1 MTQRKFALKTIGEVF
16 LFTLLVSPFPVIGQ
30 FILPFLYMPLKSLFP
45 ISYGSLEKH
54 YKVTSEHVRD
64 KEQWSLENSYSTIMD
79 QFVIKSSFISRASFT
94 AADLTNLNY
103 YWSYTI
109 PFNAVNSSFSDPLFA
124 ASKTPKVFQEE
135 LLKFVSNK
143 FFINLNDVAST
154 LGIPA
159 ANLSTSYDPAN
170 WSAVV
175 RAIIRE
181 SSLAFSNLLK
191 LPSENSLAELVGMR
205 IQDLFNT
212 NLSRFEGLVFPFL
225 LTKAILDSNSASY
238 LMKSSGIIPGELYN
252 DVTVTKILHQQQN
265 LTLFSKQFGIL
276 YNLTNAQLKT
286 IDRATFYQIS
296 RTCGISTDTIL
307 RFTLP
312 EVSWSVVGSVYIT
325 PPCPVLI
332 AIKGK
337 SIASFDSDINRQ
349 NNTVLE
355 ILTAVS
361 NLTWRAVYQAVNA
374 SLADW
379 EFLDSVT
386 LPQVNQL
393 SDVPLQTLLND
404 SVGEVVELVLKMR
417 ENGSLTNKTNAHR
430 AFVRSLLEEI
440 FNLTLKEV
448 ANLTGMPKASFQDAS
463 SPWQFRSFLNATVTF
478 FRLNLSEF
486 VAFVQFSEDELFNVP
501 RQGWKSLIPV
511 IVDTVVK
518 SAAADLHMSA
528 ENLLQFLGLESVELS
543 IAQLKQLIK
552 NQILG
557 TKQKKKAFETDPLS
571 KYLNQNSVSDADY
584 LNSTVLFLVLAA
596 SGYTSDDLKLVY
608 IGTTQRKF
616 SSLD

>member
-1 MTQRKFALKTIGEVF
+1 M
-16 LFTLLVSPFPVIGQ
+16 
-30 FILPFLYMPLKSLFP
+30 
-45 ISYGSLEKH
+45 
-54 YKVTSEHVRD
+54 
-64 KEQWSLENSYSTIMD
+64 
-79 QFVIKSSFISRASFT
+79 
-94 AADLTNLNY
+94 
-103 YWSYTI
+103 
-109 PFNAVNSSFSDPLFA
+109 
-124 ASKTPKVFQEE
+124 
-135 LLKFVSNK
+135 
-143 FFINLNDVAST
+143 AST